1 MLYNQEWYIW
11 KVSQPLTQGKE
22 QCLLCVFIYS
32 RKKKEGLQRWF
43 HELLNIITTT
53 RKPSVVVQWVSHVQ
67 ISVTPWTTARQ
78 VSLPFTISQ
87 SLFKLMSMELMMPS
101 NHLTHCCPI
110 LLLPSTFPRLR
121 VFSNES
127 ALLIRWPEY
136 WSCSFSISPSNEYSG
151 LISFRMDRLD
161 LLAVQGTLRSL
172 LQHHSLKA
180 SILQHSAFF
189 MVQLS
194 YPYMTTGKTTAL
206 TRQTFVD
213 KGNISAFEYAILVGH
228 NFPSKE

>member
-101 NHLTHCCPI
+101 NHLTHCRP
-110 LLLPSTFPRLR
+110 LLFPPSIFPSSK
-121 VFSNES
+121 VFSKES
-127 ALLIRWPEY
+127 VLHIRSQSIGVSASASVLPMNIQDWFPFGLTGWIPTLLGVLENTFLL
-136 WSCSFSISPSNEYSG
+136 SC
-151 LISFRMDRLD
+151 
-161 LLAVQGTLRSL
+161 
-172 LQHHSLKA
+172 QHT
-180 SILQHSAFF
+180 
-189 MVQLS
+189 
-194 YPYMTTGKTTAL
+194 PNTAL
-206 TRQTFVD
+206 
-213 KGNISAFEYAILVGH
+213 S
-228 NFPSKE
+228 